1 MKSLVAFITDGHQ
14 VIWGI
19 AASLTALQV
28 MGVEFYTLTM
38 STTTLTGITIAEEN
52 ILTHIVEAVHLSLLV
67 VLALRH
73 RHTICDRLEQ
83 LQVKLGSLNN
93 YLTDWQELKARLILV
108 ICSWILTSTDGAS
121 QPLCLLWTRLLN
133 RGWR

>member
-1 MKSLVAFITDGHQ
+1 MLPIAVQEQLDGQPHVSAALLQEVVAG
-14 VIWGI
+14 V
-19 AASLTALQV
+19 AL
-28 MGVEFYTLTM
+28 G
-38 STTTLTGITIAEEN
+38 EN
-52 ILTHIVEAVHLSLLV
+52 IFQLLRV
-67 VLALRH
+67 GNRPLDMDF
-73 RHTICDRLEQ
+73 IQ